1 MLKDSKGI
9 YPLCKPETF
18 NKHLMNTS
26 IPNHKKIRKP
36 NLILDQ
42 TSIAGTE
49 RENTRVIKSRGLA
62 SSLVVFKKNG
72 RDIFSPNLVA

>member
-9 YPLCKPETF
+9 YPRCNPGTF

-26 IPNHKKIRKP
+26 IPNHKKIQKP

-42 TSIAGTE
+42 TGIAGTE
-49 RENTRVIKSRGLA
+49 RENTHVIKSVGL
-62 SSLVVFKKNG
+62 SLSLIRFKQNG